1 MVILWWW
8 WQWYWK
14 WWGGLTCSRAWECLA
29 PVLAREWQTKS
40 CPEIKFNAKFCIC
53 LWVIIK
59 FIRVK
64 TVSFRKPY
72 HHHLGV
78 VWRNIRTLTSAISS
92 SSRLLAIHWP
102 ENHRIFESLLK
113 VECLICQYP
122 WVLAIYE
129 YWHPRTFYHY
139 FYHNF
144 CHFFCHYFNHYCYH
158 YFHHWHY
165 ITTIF
170 TTIFTTIVIRTIF
183 TTILTIN
190 ITTILPLLGSGH
202 LRVLASAHFLPLS
215 LPQFLP
221 LFLPLF

>member
-78 VWRNIRTLTSAISS
+78 VWRNIRTLTSAISP

-102 ENHRIFESLLK
+102 GHHMIFESLLK
-113 VECLICQYP
+113 VGCQVVNIPGFWPSRSINIGTILTTIC
-122 WVLAIYE
+122 
-129 YWHPRTFYHY
+129 
-139 FYHNF
+139 
-144 CHFFCHYFNHYCYH
+144 
-158 YFHHWHY
+158 
-165 ITTIF
+165 TTIF
-170 TTIFTTIVIRTIF
+170 TTVVIRSTFTTNFMTIGIRTIF
-183 TTILTIN
+183 TSLDFSPNLLTPWWRHQHQKAEFYVKANYKEGLFGLCKSIQRAAKCF
-190 ITTILPLLGSGH
+190 IPGSYW
-202 LRVLASAHFLPLS
+202 SWIKF
-215 LPQFLP
+215 
-221 LFLPLF
+221 